1 MIRNYFLTATRNIL
15 RYKGFSI
22 INILGLSVGIAATLL
37 ILLWVQDELSFDKFH
52 KHADRL
58 YQVEEDQ
65 YYSGEVYHV
74 TVTPYPSGPVWREEI
89 PEIENACRYQWSFG
103 MLFNYG
109 EKAFYEDNCL
119 AVDSTFFSMFSFPL
133 IKGNPNQLLREPF
146 TAVLTE
152 KAAEKY
158 FGDEDPIG
166 KSLNVNNQYEFTV
179 NGIIED
185 PPGNST
191 LQFEILIPFDF
202 LKEKGQYNDH
212 WGSNSIRT
220 YVLLDEN
227 AILDSV
233 NSKLTR
239 VVRSNVE
246 TTTDFSVFPFTGVHL
261 HQYFGY
267 GHPTTAVIFVYIF
280 SIIAAFVLI
289 IACINFMNLST
300 AKSSTRA
307 REIGMRKA
315 VGGNRKNLVT
325 QFLGESFLLTL
336 LSMIIALILVSL
348 ILPIFNQIAGKELIF
363 KDLLNANFII
373 GIVILTILTA
383 FIAGFYPSL
392 FLSSFKTVNVLKG
405 EPVTG
410 RGSGIL
416 RKVLV
421 VFQFTLSIFLIIG
434 TIVIYKQLIYIRNID
449 LGFDKEHVFY
459 IYMRGEI
466 GKNYEILKEEFSKNP
481 QVKSVSA
488 TMHSPTHI
496 GSNSGGADWDGKD
509 PEMRVLIGYS
519 AIDYDYI
526 ETMGIEM
533 VAGRSFSRDYPSDR
547 ITDSTAAFLVN
558 EEVVRI
564 MGTDDPV
571 GQRFD
576 FAGRKGTIVGVMKD
590 FHYHSARN
598 KIEPLAIHCRKGEEL
613 SALVVKMGPGDI
625 TKAMDELEK
634 TWHEILP
641 IYPFDYIFLDQ
652 DYDRMY
658 RTEERMGDII
668 KYFTILGV
676 IIACLGLFGLAFF
689 TAERRTQEIGIRKV
703 VGAHVSTIIGLLSRE
718 FTFLVMFSCIIA
730 VPVAY
735 LVMNMFLNEFAF
747 HTNLNWWIFALACL
761 AALIIANLTVSF
773 QAIRAAL
780 TNPAEA
786 LRYE

>member
-1 MIRNYFLTATRNIL
+1 MIRNYFLTAIRNIL
-15 RYKGFSI
+15 RYKGFSF
-22 INILGLSVGIAATLL
+22 INILGLSIGIAATLL

-133 IKGNPNQLLREPF
+133 IKGNPYQLLREPF

-158 FGDEDPIG
+158 FGNEDAIG

-179 NGIIED
+179 TGMIED

-191 LQFEILIPFDF
+191 LQFDILIPFDF

-227 AILDSV
+227 AVLDSV

-246 TTTDFSVFPFTGVHL
+246 TTTDFSVFPFTRVHL

-280 SIIAAFVLI
+280 SIIAGFVLI

-315 VGGNRKNLVT
+315 VGGNRRNLVT

-336 LSMIIALILVSL
+336 LSMIIALIIISL
-348 ILPIFNQIAGKELIF
+348 ILPVFNQIAGKELIF
-363 KDLLNANFII
+363 KDLLNAKFIV
-373 GIVILTILTA
+373 GLVVLTILTA
-383 FIAGFYPSL
+383 FIAGLYPSL
-392 FLSSFKTVNVLKG
+392 FLSSFKTVNILKG
-405 EPVTG
+405 ESVTG

-466 GKNYEILKEEFSKNP
+466 GKNYETLKEEFSKHP

-488 TMHSPTHI
+488 TLHSPTHI

-526 ETMGIEM
+526 ETMGIEI

-576 FAGRKGTIVGVMKD
+576 FAGRKGTIVGVMKN

-625 TKAMDELEK
+625 TKSMDELEK

-658 RTEERMGDII
+658 RTEARMGDII
-668 KYFTILGV
+668 KYFTILGI
-676 IIACLGLFGLAFF
+676 IIACLGLFGLASF
-689 TAERRTQEIGIRKV
+689 TAERKTQEIGVRKV
-703 VGAHVSTIIGLLSRE
+703 VGASVSAIISLLSRE
-718 FTFLVMFSCIIA
+718 FTYLVVFSCIIA

-735 LVMNMFLNEFAF
+735 FVMKMFLNEFAF

-773 QAIRAAL
+773 QAARAAL

>member
-1 MIRNYFLTATRNIL
+1 MIKNYLLLAIRNIL
-15 RYKGFSI
+15 RYKGFSF
-22 INILGLSVGIAATLL
+22 INILGLSIGITATLL
-37 ILLWVQDELSFDKFH
+37 ILLWIQDELSFDTFH
-52 KHADRL
+52 KYADRL

-89 PEIENACRYQWSFG
+89 PEIENACRYQWSYG

-109 EKAFYEDNCL
+109 EKAFYEDNCI
-119 AVDSTFFSMFSFPL
+119 AVDSTFFSMFSFTL
-133 IKGNPNQLLREPF
+133 IKGNPDQLLREPF
-146 TAVLTE
+146 TAVLTKE
-152 KAAEKY
+152 TAEKY
-158 FGDEDPIG
+158 FGNEDPIG
-166 KSLNVNNQYEFTV
+166 KPLNVNNQYEFTV
-179 NGIIED
+179 SGIIDD

-191 LQFEILIPFDF
+191 LQFDILIPFDF
-202 LKEKGQYNDH
+202 LKEKGQYSDH

-220 YVLLDEN
+220 YVLLNEN

-239 VVRSNVE
+239 VVHSNVE
-246 TTTDFSVFPFTGVHL
+246 TSTDFAVFPYTRVHL

-307 REIGMRKA
+307 REIGMRKV
-315 VGGNRKNLVT
+315 VGGNRKNLVV

-336 LSMIIALILVSL
+336 ISVVIALILVTL
-348 ILPIFNQIAGKELIF
+348 ILPIFNNVSSKDLTFE
-363 KDLLNANFII
+363 DLLNAKFIT
-373 GIVILTILTA
+373 GLVILTILTA

-405 EPVTG
+405 DPVTG

-434 TIVIYKQLIYIRNID
+434 TIVIYKQLIYMRSMD

-459 IYMRGEI
+459 IWMRGEI
-466 GKNYEILKEEFSKNP
+466 SKNYETLKEELGKNP
-481 QVKSVSA
+481 HVIGVSA
-488 TMHSPTHI
+488 TLHSPTQI
-496 GSNSGGADWDGKD
+496 GSNSGGADWEGKD
-509 PEMRVLIGYS
+509 PEMSVLIGYS

-526 ETMGIEM
+526 EVMGIEM
-533 VAGRSFSRDYPSDR
+533 VAGRSFSREYPSDM

-558 EEVVRI
+558 EEVIRI
-564 MGTDDPV
+564 MGTNDRV

-590 FHYHSARN
+590 FHYQSARN
-598 KIEPLAIHCRKGEEL
+598 KIEPLAVHCRKGEEL
-613 SALVVKMGPGDI
+613 SALVVKLGSGDI
-625 TKAMDELEK
+625 TKAMKELEE

-641 IYPFDYIFLDQ
+641 IYPFDYIFPDQ

-658 RTEERMGDII
+658 RTEERMGNII
-668 KYFTILGV
+668 KYFTILGI
-676 IIACLGLFGLAFF
+676 IIACLGLFGLASF

-703 VGAHVSTIIGLLSRE
+703 VGASVSAIISLLSRE
-718 FTFLVMFSCIIA
+718 FTYLVVFSCIIA
-730 VPVAY
+730 VPAAY
-735 LVMNMFLNEFAF
+735 FVMNIFLQEFAF
-747 HTNLNWWIFALACL
+747 HTNLSWWIFLVACL
-761 AALIIANLTVSF
+761 AALVIANLTVSF
-773 QAIRAAL
+773 QATRAAL
-780 TNPAEA
+780 TNPSEA

>member
-1 MIRNYFLTATRNIL
+1 MIKNYFLISIRNIV
-15 RYKGFSI
+15 RYKGFSL

-52 KHADRL
+52 EYADRL

-65 YYSGEVYHV
+65 YYSGETYHV
-74 TVTPYPSGPVWREEI
+74 TVTPYPSGPVWKEEI
-89 PEIENACRYQWSFG
+89 PEIENACRYQWSYG

-133 IKGNPNQLLREPF
+133 IKGNSDQLLREPYS
-146 TAVLTE
+146 TVLTE
-152 KAAEKY
+152 ETAEKY
-158 FGDEDPIG
+158 FGKKDPIN
-166 KSLNVNNQYEFTV
+166 KSINVNNQYEFTV
-179 NGIIED
+179 TGIIED

-191 LQFEILIPFDF
+191 LQFDILIPFDF

-220 YVLLDEN
+220 YVLLNEN
-227 AILDSV
+227 AVLDSV

-246 TTTDFSVFPFTGVHL
+246 TTTDFSVFSFTGVHL

-280 SIIAAFVLI
+280 SLIAAFVLI

-307 REIGMRKA
+307 REIGMRKV
-315 VGGNRKNLVT
+315 VGGNRKNLIT

-348 ILPIFNQIAGKELIF
+348 ILPIFNKIAGKELIF
-363 KDLLNANFII
+363 EDLLHARFII
-373 GIVILTILTA
+373 GLIILTILTA

-405 EPVTG
+405 EPVTD
-410 RGSGIL
+410 RGSGIF

-421 VFQFTLSIFLIIG
+421 VFQFTLSVFLIIG
-434 TIVIYKQLIYIRNID
+434 TVVIYKQLIYLRNID

-466 GKNYEILKEEFSKNP
+466 GKNYETIKEEFSKNP
-481 QVKSVSA
+481 NVKSVSA
-488 TMHSPTHI
+488 TLHSPTHI

-526 ETMGIEM
+526 ETIGIEM

-613 SALVVKMGPGDI
+613 SALVVKLGPGDI
-625 TKAMDELEK
+625 TKVMKELEE

-652 DYDRMY
+652 DYDNMY
-658 RTEERMGDII
+658 RTEERMGNII
-668 KYFTILGV
+668 KYFTILGI
-676 IIACLGLFGLAFF
+676 IIACLGLFGLASF

-703 VGAHVSTIIGLLSRE
+703 AGANVSTIISLLSRE
-718 FTFLVMFSCIIA
+718 FTFLVIFSCIIA

-747 HTNLNWWIFALACL
+747 HTNLSWWIFILACM
-761 AALIIANLTVSF
+761 AALVIANLTVSF

>member
-1 MIRNYFLTATRNIL
+1 MIKNYFLLAIRNIL
-15 RYKGFSI
+15 RYKGFSF
-22 INILGLSVGIAATLL
+22 INILGLSIGITATLL

-52 KHADRL
+52 QYADRL

-89 PEIENACRYQWSFG
+89 PEIENACRYQWSYG

-109 EKAFYEDNCL
+109 EKAFYEDQCL

-133 IKGNPNQLLREPF
+133 IKGKPDQLLREPF
-146 TAVLTE
+146 TAVLTNE
-152 KAAEKY
+152 SAEKY
-158 FGDEDPIG
+158 FGNEDPIG
-166 KSLNVNNQYEFTV
+166 KSLNINNQYEFTV
-179 NGIIED
+179 TGIIQD

-191 LQFEILIPFDF
+191 LQFDILIPFDF
-202 LKEKGQYNDH
+202 LKEKGQYSDH

-220 YVLLDEN
+220 YVLLNEN
-227 AILDSV
+227 AVLDSV

-239 VVRSNVE
+239 VVHSNVE
-246 TTTDFSVFPFTGVHL
+246 TTTDFAVFPFTRVHL

-267 GHPTTAVIFVYIF
+267 GHPSTAVIFVYIF

-307 REIGMRKA
+307 REIGMRKV
-315 VGGNRKNLVT
+315 VGGNRKNLVV

-336 LSMIIALILVSL
+336 ISVVIALILVSL
-348 ILPIFNQIAGKELIF
+348 ILPLFNNVSSKDLTFG
-363 KDLLNANFII
+363 DLLNAKFIT
-373 GIVILTILTA
+373 GLVILTILTA

-405 EPVTG
+405 DPVTG
-410 RGSGIL
+410 GGSGIL

-434 TIVIYKQLIYIRNID
+434 TIVIYKQLIYMRNMD

-459 IYMRGEI
+459 IWMRGEI
-466 GKNYEILKEEFSKNP
+466 SKNYEPLKEELSKNP
-481 QVKSVSA
+481 HVNGVSA
-488 TMHSPTHI
+488 TLHSPTQI

-509 PEMRVLIGYS
+509 PEMSVLIGYS

-533 VAGRSFSRDYPSDR
+533 VAGRSFSREYPSDR

-576 FAGRKGTIVGVMKD
+576 FASRKGIIVGVMKD
-590 FHYHSARN
+590 FHYQSARN
-598 KIEPLAIHCRKGEEL
+598 KIEPLAVHCRKGEEL
-613 SALVVKMGPGDI
+613 SALVVKLGPGDI
-625 TKAMDELEK
+625 TKTMKELEE

-641 IYPFDYIFLDQ
+641 IYPFDYIFPDQ

-658 RTEERMGDII
+658 RTEERMGNII
-668 KYFTILGV
+668 KYFTILGI
-676 IIACLGLFGLAFF
+676 IIACLGLFGLASF

-703 VGAHVSTIIGLLSRE
+703 VGASVSAIISLLSRE
-718 FTFLVMFSCIIA
+718 FTYLVVFSCIIA
-730 VPVAY
+730 VPAAY
-735 LVMNMFLNEFAF
+735 FVMNMFLQEFAF
-747 HTNLNWWIFALACL
+747 HTNLSWWIFLLACL
-761 AALIIANLTVSF
+761 AALVIANLTVIF
-773 QAIRAAL
+773 QALRASL